1 MNDLCASIHNQLG
14 TLFACAPVNEYVRVR
29 TPFLYPDGDV
39 IDVFAK
45 QQSDGTT
52 LTDLGET
59 LRWLRMQSVAQRC
72 SPKQRQ
78 LIEDTCLNHGVEF
91 FKGMLMLR
99 VSRREQISEALVRLA
114 QACLRT
120 SDIWFTLRTR
130 AIETI
135 IDEVEGLLTERNV
148 RFARAERVPGRSG
161 RVWQPDFH
169 TRTPRQSSFVFV
181 LSTGSKTAARAQSE
195 HVLSACHDLSHYA
208 VGPEAIR
215 FVSLFDDTVDVWREE
230 DFKLVG
236 DLADI
241 ALWSRPDEFLNKIA
255 A

>member
-1 MNDLCASIHNQLG
+1 MDDLCATVRDRLG
-14 TLFACAPVNEYVRVR
+14 SLFSCAQVNGYVRVR
-29 TPFLYPDGDV
+29 TPFLFPDGDV
-39 IDVFAK
+39 IDVFARE
-45 QQSDGTT
+45 QGTTIT

-59 LRWLRMQSVAQRC
+59 LRWLRMQSVAQRR

-78 LIEDTCLNHGVEF
+78 LIADTCLNHGVEF

-99 VSRREQISEALVRLA
+99 VSGREQISAALVSLA

-120 SDIWFTLRTR
+120 ADIWFTLRTR
-130 AIETI
+130 VIETI

-181 LSTGSKTAARAQSE
+181 LSTGSKTAARTQSE

-241 ALWSRPDEFLNKIA
+241 ALWSRPDEFLEKIA

>member
-1 MNDLCASIHNQLG
+1 MDDLCESIRDHLG
-14 TLFACAPVNEYVRVR
+14 SLFFCAPVNEYIRVR

-45 QQSDGTT
+45 QQGDATT

-59 LRWLRMQSVAQRC
+59 VRWLRMQSVAQRR

-99 VSRREQISEALVRLA
+99 ESRPEYIAAALVRLA

-120 SDIWFTLRTR
+120 ADIWFTLRTR

-135 IDEVEGLLTERNV
+135 ADEIDDLLTERNV
-148 RFARAERVPGRSG
+148 PFERGERVAGRSG
-161 RVWQPDFH
+161 RVWRPDFH

-181 LSTGSKTAARAQSE
+181 LSTGSKSAARAQSE
-195 HVLSACHDLSHYA
+195 HVLSACHDLNHFA

-215 FVSLFDDTVDVWREE
+215 FVSLFDDTVDVWRDE
-230 DFKLVG
+230 DFNLVG
-236 DLADI
+236 DLSDI
-241 ALWSRPDEFLNKIA
+241 ALWSRPDEFLEKIA